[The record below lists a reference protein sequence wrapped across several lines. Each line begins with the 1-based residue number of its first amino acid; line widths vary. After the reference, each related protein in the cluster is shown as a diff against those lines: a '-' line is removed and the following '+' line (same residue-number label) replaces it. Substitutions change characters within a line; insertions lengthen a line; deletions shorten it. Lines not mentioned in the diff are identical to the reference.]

1 MLVSSK
7 QAIVF
12 IEKASSSTSS
22 SRYIEAVVEGKGF
35 LLFKS
40 SVDFVSLWF
49 FFFFISL
56 KVLEGTKIT
65 LSILQ
70 NTTLIMVS
78 LRYLHDVVSLCHK
91 HTQERFL
98 PCIIFVSK
106 PRE

>member
-22 SRYIEAVVEGKGF
+22 SRYIQAVVEGKGF

-40 SVDFVSLWF
+40 SVDFISF
-49 FFFFISL
+49 FFNSL

-65 LSILQ
+65 FSI
-70 NTTLIMVS
+70 V
-78 LRYLHDVVSLCHK
+78 
-91 HTQERFL
+91 
-98 PCIIFVSK
+98 
-106 PRE
+106 